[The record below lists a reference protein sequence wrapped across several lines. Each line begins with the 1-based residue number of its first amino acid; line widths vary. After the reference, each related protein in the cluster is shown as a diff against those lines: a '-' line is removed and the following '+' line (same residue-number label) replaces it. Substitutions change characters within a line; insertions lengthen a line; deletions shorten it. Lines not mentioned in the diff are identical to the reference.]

1 MPIPFLA
8 QGLALTLALQLP
20 APPLADLAIPGHKD
34 VLHQLSL
41 DVTDAHLG
49 WTLVAAPVSGF
60 SGMVVVED
68 QVPFPFSGKYGTRI
82 FALPPS
88 VATPE
93 DYDPAWVD
101 RYPSS
106 LPGVSHIGSVP
117 WSHPV
122 ARILSHL
129 EVAEL
134 DLGLEGQPQVLALEV
149 VGHEQWTASGEPL
162 NDTDPRV
169 LLFGLSGLGLVG
181 LVLLRSSKEATA

>member
-1 MPIPFLA
+1 MTFPA
-8 QGLALTLALQLP
+8 LALALAIQLP
-20 APPLADLAIPGHKD
+20 ALADLAIPGHKD
-34 VLHQLSL
+34 VVHQLSL
-41 DVTDAHLG
+41 DLTDAQLG
-49 WTLVAAPVSGF
+49 WTFVAAPVRGF
-60 SGMVVVED
+60 GGMTVIED
-68 QVPFPFSGKYGTRI
+68 QVPFSFSGKYGTRL

-93 DYDPAWVD
+93 EYDPGWVD

-129 EVAEL
+129 AVAEL
-134 DLGLEGQPQVLALEV
+134 DLGLDGGPQVLALEV
-149 VGHEQWTASGEPL
+149 VGHEQWTASGVPL
-162 NDTDPRV
+162 DDRDPRV

-181 LVLLRSSKEATA
+181 LVLLRSSKGAMA